1 MSVYSVNVYP
11 SSTTIK
17 TGNWYYGAYAIVN
30 ASSNCNTDVTWFSD
44 KPSVATVNASSG
56 YIYAK
61 APGTTRIYAQSTID
75 SSKKDYITVTVTS
88 GTICVD
94 SVTLNRSSISLE
106 KGDTFT
112 LSATI
117 CPTNATNK
125 SISWRSSNT
134 SVATVSGG
142 VVTAK
147 ARGYA
152 YIYAEAQD
160 GSGEYDYC
168 YVNVTEDILVTS
180 VTVSPSSKTMN
191 IGASAYLYETVCP
204 TNATNKCVKWSSN
217 KTSVA
222 TVNPDTGLVIAQGAG
237 TATITATAQDGS
249 GKKGYCTI
257 TVNPLVSVQSISLYP
272 ETMIMNIDDVNYL
285 SATVLP
291 ANAADKRVRWCSS
304 NPNVVCVDYYTG
316 EITALAEGTASVTAY
331 SVVDNT
337 IGSKGCSITVL
348 SQERTVR
355 ANGVIQEN
363 AAYIRSAA
371 NMFGL
376 QPVDVAMV
384 IYAEQCINVDWK
396 DEVIDPML
404 APTLNVSLGLGQMLI
419 STARKVEDNGYLPIT
434 HYTEWHGNNSVEN
447 RDAGIAIKLL
457 NAQENAKYVAG
468 YLAYII
474 DLWEQEYPYISC
486 DAGVL
491 ATLYNIG
498 ETGRNNAG
506 PHSNPESNEFGRFA
520 SDHRQLLQCLL

>member
-1 MSVYSVNVYP
+1 
-11 SSTTIK
+11 
-17 TGNWYYGAYAIVN
+17 
-30 ASSNCNTDVTWFSD
+30 
-44 KPSVATVNASSG
+44 
-56 YIYAK
+56 
-61 APGTTRIYAQSTID
+61 
-75 SSKKDYITVTVTS
+75 
-88 GTICVD
+88 
-94 SVTLNRSSISLE
+94 
-106 KGDTFT
+106 
-112 LSATI
+112 
-117 CPTNATNK
+117 
-125 SISWRSSNT
+125 
-134 SVATVSGG
+134 
-142 VVTAK
+142 
-147 ARGYA
+147 
-152 YIYAEAQD
+152 
-160 GSGEYDYC
+160 
-168 YVNVTEDILVTS
+168 
-180 VTVSPSSKTMN
+180 MN
-191 IGASAYLYETVCP
+191 IGNSVYLYESVCP

-217 KTSVA
+217 RTSVA

-249 GKKGYCTI
+249 NKKGYCTI
-257 TVNPLVSVQSISLYP
+257 TVNAPVSVQSISLYP
-272 ETMIMNIDDVNYL
+272 ETKIMNINDVDYL
-285 SATVLP
+285 NATVLP

-304 NPNVVCVDYYTG
+304 NPDVVCVDYYTG
-316 EITALAEGTASVTAY
+316 EITAISEGTASVTAFSAY
-331 SVVDNT
+331 DNS
-337 IGSKGCSITVL
+337 IGSTGCSITVL
-348 SQERTVR
+348 SQDRTVR

-404 APTLNVSLGLGQMLI
+404 APTLNVSLGLGQMRI

-486 DAGVL
+486 DADVL

-498 ETGRNNAG
+498 EMGSNNTG
-506 PHSNPESNEFGRFA
+506 PHPNPGSNEFGRFA

>member
-1 MSVYSVNVYP
+1 MD
-11 SSTTIK
+11 
-17 TGNWYYGAYAIVN
+17 
-30 ASSNCNTDVTWFSD
+30 NT
-44 KPSVATVNASSG
+44 
-56 YIYAK
+56 
-61 APGTTRIYAQSTID
+61 
-75 SSKKDYITVTVTS
+75 KKDYCIITV
-88 GTICVD
+88 
-94 SVTLNRSSISLE
+94 E
-106 KGDTFT
+106 
-112 LSATI
+112 
-117 CPTNATNK
+117 P
-125 SISWRSSNT
+125 
-134 SVATVSGG
+134 
-142 VVTAK
+142 
-147 ARGYA
+147 
-152 YIYAEAQD
+152 
-160 GSGEYDYC
+160 
-168 YVNVTEDILVTS
+168 
-180 VTVSPSSKTMN
+180 P
-191 IGASAYLYETVCP
+191 
-204 TNATNKCVKWSSN
+204 
-217 KTSVA
+217 
-222 TVNPDTGLVIAQGAG
+222 
-237 TATITATAQDGS
+237 
-249 GKKGYCTI
+249 
-257 TVNPLVSVQSISLYP
+257 VSVQSISLYP

-331 SVVDNT
+331 SAVDNT
-337 IGSKGCSITVL
+337 IGSKGCSITVI